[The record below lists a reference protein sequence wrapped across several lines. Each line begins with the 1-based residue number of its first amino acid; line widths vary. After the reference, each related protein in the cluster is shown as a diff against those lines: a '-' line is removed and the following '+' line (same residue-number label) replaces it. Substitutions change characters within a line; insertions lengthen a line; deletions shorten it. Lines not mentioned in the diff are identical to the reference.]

1 MPGQIQVSS
10 SICDL
15 IEDRFVC
22 EPRGL
27 VAVKG
32 NGQMETYLLVSRTNR
47 PVGEW

>member
-10 SICDL
+10 STCDL

-32 NGQMETYLLVSRTNR
+32 NGQMETYLLVSRIQQAS
-47 PVGEW
+47 G